1 LDSLGTARPCRTTPT
16 LGDLAGLYGGR
27 TRLLSVA
34 DVADQLGVC
43 GATVYR
49 LCDSGELPH
58 VRIVNSIRIRP
69 ADVAAFLAAGSH
81 RDAPAK

>member
-1 LDSLGTARPCRTTPT
+1 MYLRSEKKFELYNGSKMRTAIEA
-16 LGDLAGLYGGR
+16 DLAGLYGGR
-27 TRLLSVA
+27 ARLLTVA

-49 LCDSGELPH
+49 LCESGELPH

-69 ADVAAFLAAGSH
+69 ADLAAFLA
-81 RDAPAK
+81 